1 MSLGKKDIEK
11 NISSKTQLSLNISS
25 KFLNS
30 FLSII
35 KEKSTSNIIK
45 ISNFGTFR
53 FEKTKSR
60 LGRNPKTKENFL
72 IQSFLK
78 LKLKPSQKIKDIL
91 N

>member
-35 KEKSTSNIIK
+35 KEKSATNIIK

>member
-11 NISSKTQLSLNISS
+11 NISSKTQLSLILS
-25 KFLNS
+25 KKILNS
-30 FLSII
+30 FLFII
-35 KEKSTSNIIK
+35 KEKSTTNTIK

-78 LKLKPSQKIKDIL
+78 FRLKPSQKIKDIL

>member
-11 NISSKTQLSLNISS
+11 NISSKTQLSLILS
-25 KFLNS
+25 KKILNS
-30 FLSII
+30 FLFII
-35 KEKSTSNIIK
+35 KEKSTTNTIK

-78 LKLKPSQKIKDIL
+78 FRLKPSKKIKDIL

>member
-11 NISSKTQLSLNISS
+11 NISSKTQLSLNLSS
-25 KFLNS
+25 KFLDS

-35 KEKSTSNIIK
+35 KEKSKTNIIK